1 MKAQLVFNLPEDAQ
15 EFHDAMHG
23 AKYRDIL
30 DGVRDKIRS
39 ILKYGTEE
47 DLETVLEKLR
57 EDLPTT

>member
-1 MKAQLVFNLPEDAQ
+1 
-15 EFHDAMHG
+15 MHG